1 MDLFKKCRDFNRVKL
16 LQESG
21 LYPYFRVIE
30 NSEGGT
36 VRIDGQKKV
45 MAGSNNYLGL
55 TQHPKVKEAA
65 KYALEKYGTGCS
77 GSRFLNGT
85 IDLHTQLEEKLA
97 RFLNKEEAVLYS
109 TGFQANLG
117 TISCLAGKDDII
129 FSDADNHASIIE
141 GTRLSEGKT
150 VVYEHND
157 MEDLERLLKIHES
170 TSGKLIVTDGVFS
183 MTGDIVKLDRL
194 VALAKKYGSRV
205 MVDDAHSIGV
215 LGRQGRGTADH
226 FGLTNDVD
234 IVMGT
239 FSKSFASLGGFIA
252 ASKEVIHYIRHTSRA
267 FIFSASMPPAAVA
280 AVIAVLDLITAEDE
294 HVDRLWRN
302 TRKMKKG
309 FDEMGYDTRPSETPI
324 IPLNI
329 GDDLRTFYFAKAI
342 YDAGVFSN
350 PVVAPGTPPGKGLVR
365 TSYMSTHTDDELNFI
380 LETFHKVGRVCEII
394 R

>member
-1 MDLFKKCRDFNRVKL
+1 MDLFTKCHELERVRN

-36 VRIDGQKKV
+36 VYIDGQKKV

-55 TQHPKVKEAA
+55 THHPKVKEAA
-65 KYALEKYGTGCS
+65 RKALKKYGTGCS

-85 IDLHTQLEEKLA
+85 IDLHIELEQRLA
-97 RFLNKEEAVLYS
+97 RFLNKEDAVLYS

-117 TISCLAGKDDII
+117 TISCLAGPKDII

-141 GTRLSEGKT
+141 GTRLALGET
-150 VVYEHND
+150 VVYEHNHMD
-157 MEDLERLLKIHES
+157 DLERLLKQYES
-170 TSGKLIVTDGVFS
+170 APGKLIVTDGVFS

-194 VALAKKYGSRV
+194 VALAKKYRARV
-205 MVDDAHSIGV
+205 MVDDAHGIGV

-226 FGLTNDVD
+226 FGLSDDVD
-234 IVMGT
+234 IIMGT

-267 FIFSASMPPAAVA
+267 FIFSASMPPSAAATVIEVLKLVETEDDHVA
-280 AVIAVLDLITAEDE
+280 
-294 HVDRLWRN
+294 RLWQN
-302 TRKMKKG
+302 TQKMKKG
-309 FDEMGYDTRPSETPI
+309 FDGMGFDTQPSETPI
-324 IPLNI
+324 IPINI
-329 GDDLRTFYFAKAI
+329 GDDLRTFFFAKAI

-350 PVVAPGTPPGKGLVR
+350 PVVAPAAPPGQGLVR
-365 TSYMSTHTDDELNFI
+365 TSYMATHTDNELNFI
-380 LETFHKVGRVCEII
+380 LETFDKVGRLCEII
-394 R
+394 S